1 MCWDTSNQWNQ
12 CCCDHWN
19 HKCHCHEHE
28 GFDYNWYREWDIVW
42 EVDFQIVDKD
52 ELEEMKDSWKV
63 WWNLADDLVKMW
75 FIDENDDLYEEMK
88 NEKRNWVMYDI

>member
-12 CCCDHWN
+12 CCCDRWN

-28 GFDYNWYREWDIVW
+28 EFNYNWYREWDVVW

-52 ELEEMKDSWKV
+52 ELEEMKNNWEV
-63 WWNLADDLVKMW
+63 WWNLADDLVNLW
-75 FIDENDDLYEEMK
+75 FMDKDNPLYDEMRNEGRDGMFYEE
-88 NEKRNWVMYDI
+88 